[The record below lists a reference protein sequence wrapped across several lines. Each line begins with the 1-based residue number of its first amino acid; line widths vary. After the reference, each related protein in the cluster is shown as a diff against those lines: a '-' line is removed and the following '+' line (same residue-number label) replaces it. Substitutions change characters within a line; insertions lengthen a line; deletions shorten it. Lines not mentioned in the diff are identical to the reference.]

1 MSLNLDIP
9 DTPRLRDTLAALCL
23 LLLCVASGGAGYW
36 IGGGNAPVREVITH
50 ASAVQQ
56 HDGSLVLERDPASAK
71 PPPAPH
77 AIPKGAKRERAISVT
92 VQPKREDCPPVRTDL
107 SLIQQ
112 DGGRRVIASSPD
124 GTVTSGMDMPIEAAL
139 LPPAPRKWA
148 TGVNYDPFGRRYGGW
163 LERDVGRLRFGV
175 DVNQSDR
182 FGIEARVRLG
192 LNF

>member
-9 DTPRLRDTLAALCL
+9 DVPRLRDTLAALCL
-23 LLLCVASGGAGYW
+23 LVLCVASGIAGYW
-36 IGGGNAPVREVITH
+36 IGSGDAPVREIIK
-50 ASAVQQ
+50 AAPAVHQA
-56 HDGSLVLERDPASAK
+56 DGSEILERKPDAK

-77 AIPKGAKRERAISVT
+77 QIPAGAKRERAISVT
-92 VQPKREDCPPVRTDL
+92 VQPKRVDCPPVTVDL

-124 GTVTSGMDMPIEAAL
+124 GTVISGMDMPIEAAL

-148 TGVNYDPFGRRYGGW
+148 AGVNYDPFGRRYGGW
-163 LERDVGRLRFGV
+163 IERDVGRLRVGV

-192 LNF
+192 FNF